1 YQDDYEYEE
10 ELVRSRKQAK
20 GAMAV
25 KGVVA
30 AVIIVL
36 VAVGAVWLL
45 NNWDNITTPNVAEEI
60 EMPDL
65 RGKLY
70 TDVLADETLTEDF
83 TFRTIEG
90 NDPEKQPGE
99 ILNQNP

>member
-1 YQDDYEYEE
+1 
-10 ELVRSRKQAK
+10 
-20 GAMAV
+20 
-25 KGVVA
+25 
-30 AVIIVL
+30 
-36 VAVGAVWLL
+36 
-45 NNWDNITTPNVAEEI
+45 
-60 EMPDL
+60 MPDL

-99 ILNQNP
+99 ILNQNPQPGIM

>member
-1 YQDDYEYEE
+1 MGGGQYDAARSMEAYDSSRFTPSYQDDYEYEE

-45 NNWDNITTPNVAEEI
+45 NQLGQHHHPQYR
-60 EMPDL
+60 
-65 RGKLY
+65 RG
-70 TDVLADETLTEDF
+70 DRDA
-83 TFRTIEG
+83 R
-90 NDPEKQPGE
+90 PAGE
-99 ILNQNP
+99 ALHRRAGG

>member
-1 YQDDYEYEE
+1 M
-10 ELVRSRKQAK
+10 RSRKQAK

-45 NNWDNITTPNVAEEI
+45 NNWDNITTPI
-60 EMPDL
+60 SPRRSRCPTCGGSSTPTCWRMRP
-65 RGKLY
+65 
-70 TDVLADETLTEDF
+70 
-83 TFRTIEG
+83 
-90 NDPEKQPGE
+90 
-99 ILNQNP
+99 